1 MAAATHSYLLA
12 SEPKVRG
19 GAMFSQRR
27 VAQMAAYLLGREKGR
42 MNYTKLMKLL
52 YLADRESMKRYGHP
66 ISDNRYVSMD
76 HGPVL
81 STTYNLIKGAVRF
94 VEQGWNYWIADK
106 ADYDVELKRK
116 ATREALDELSD
127 ANLDVLSDIYAKFG
141 KMDEWRLVDYTHRYC
156 REWTDPKGSSIPI
169 EYEDIFKAFGRT
181 SAEARRL
188 GARLEQQRKID
199 RLFATL

>member
-1 MAAATHSYLLA
+1 
-12 SEPKVRG
+12 
-19 GAMFSQRR
+19 MFSEQR

-42 MNYTKLMKLL
+42 MNYLKLIKLL
-52 YLADRESMKRYGHP
+52 YLADRESIKRHGHP
-66 ISDNRYVSMD
+66 ISDDRYVSMD

-81 STTYNLIKGAVRF
+81 SKTFNLIKGAVKFAER
-94 VEQGWNYWIADK
+94 GWNYWIADR
-106 ADYDVELKRK
+106 ADYDVALKRK

-141 KMDEWRLVDYTHRYC
+141 KMDEWKLVDYTHRYC
-156 REWTDPKGSSIPI
+156 PEWTDPKGSSIPI

-181 SAEARRL
+181 PVEARKL

-199 RLFATL
+199 RLFAAL

>member
-1 MAAATHSYLLA
+1 
-12 SEPKVRG
+12 
-19 GAMFSQRR
+19 
-27 VAQMAAYLLGREKGR
+27 
-42 MNYTKLMKLL
+42 
-52 YLADRESMKRYGHP
+52 MKRYGHP

>member
-1 MAAATHSYLLA
+1 
-12 SEPKVRG
+12 
-19 GAMFSQRR
+19 MFSQRR

-42 MNYTKLMKLL
+42 MNYLKLIKLL
-52 YLADRESMKRYGHP
+52 YLADRESIKRHGHP
-66 ISDNRYVSMD
+66 ISDDRYVSMD

-81 STTYNLIKGAVRF
+81 SKTFNLIKGAVRF

-116 ATREALDELSD
+116 VSREALDELSD

-141 KMDEWRLVDYTHRYC
+141 KMDEWKLVDYTHRYC
-156 REWTDPKGSSIPI
+156 HEWTDPKGSSIPI

-181 SAEARRL
+181 PAEARKL